1 MITIHYKDPKQNP
14 TNRKETKT
22 IIQTKFL
29 ANEAIDILY
38 CDGQLS
44 YNYLSALEQRLQD
57 TFTKELRASRKRSL
71 EYILLDKEIGLLE
84 QRPRRPQTLCL
95 DR

>member
-1 MITIHYKDPKQNP
+1 MITVHYKDPKQNP
-14 TNRKETKT
+14 INRKETKT
-22 IIQTKFL
+22 IIQMKFL

-57 TFTKELRASRKRSL
+57 NFTKELKFQ
-71 EYILLDKEIGLLE
+71 EKEVLN
-84 QRPRRPQTLCL
+84 THS
-95 DR
+95 

>member
-1 MITIHYKDPKQNP
+1 M
-14 TNRKETKT
+14 
-22 IIQTKFL
+22 KFL

-57 TFTKELRASRKRSL
+57 NFTKELRASRKRNL
-71 EYILLDKEIGLLE
+71 EYILLNKEICLLE
-84 QRPRRPQTLCL
+84 QRPRGPQTLYL

>member
-1 MITIHYKDPKQNP
+1 M
-14 TNRKETKT
+14 
-22 IIQTKFL
+22 KFL

-38 CDGQLS
+38 CDDQLP

-57 TFTKELRASRKRSL
+57 YFTVELRASRKRSP
-71 EYILLDKEIGLLE
+71 EYLFLDKGIGLPE
-84 QRPRRPQTLCL
+84 QSPRGPQILYF